1 MSTQGLGDRVLSTNG
16 LVLTGNDPGSEQEER
31 VLDQRR
37 AMDRF
42 LSGVERRAYRIALI
56 AVRDVDDA
64 LDIVQDAMIRL
75 VRSYAD
81 REESEWM
88 PLFYRILQNRIR
100 DHQRHQSV
108 RHRVWTWFAPRDDDE
123 ADQVTHAV
131 TEAPDPLAVQPDR
144 QLALDDAMIALEEAI
159 RNLPPRQQQAFL
171 LRTVECLSVA
181 ATAKAMGCS
190 DGSVKTHYSR
200 AVRNLRATV
209 GEHWEGVDDDHR
221 QK

>member
-1 MSTQGLGDRVLSTNG
+1 MSTEGLGAQTLGTNRLVMTRNDPGREQAERVLS
-16 LVLTGNDPGSEQEER
+16 
-31 VLDQRR
+31 QRR

-42 LSGVERRAYRIALI
+42 LSGVERRAYRIALM
-56 AVRDVDDA
+56 AVRNADDA

-81 REESEWM
+81 REESEWP

-100 DHQRHQSV
+100 DHHRHQSV

-123 ADQVTHAV
+123 ADQVTQ
-131 TEAPDPLAVQPDR
+131 APDPLAVQPDR
-144 QLALDDAMIALEEAI
+144 QLILDDAMIALEEAV

-190 DGSVKTHYSR
+190 DGSVKTHHSR
-200 AVRNLRATV
+200 AVRSLRATV

-221 QK
+221 

>member
-1 MSTQGLGDRVLSTNG
+1 MTRNDPGREQAERVLS
-16 LVLTGNDPGSEQEER
+16 
-31 VLDQRR
+31 QRR

-56 AVRDVDDA
+56 GVGNVDDA

-75 VRSYAD
+75 VRSYVD
-81 REESEWM
+81 REESEWP

-100 DHQRHQSV
+100 DHQRHQTV
-108 RHRVWTWFAPRDDDE
+108 RHRIWAWFTPRDDDE
-123 ADQVTHAV
+123 TDPVAHAV
-131 TEAPDPLAVQPDR
+131 TQAPDPVTAQPDR
-144 QLALDDAMIALEEAI
+144 QLALDDAMAALEEAV
-159 RNLPPRQQQAFL
+159 RKLPLRQQQAFL

-181 ATAKAMGCS
+181 ATATAMGCS

-200 AVRNLRATV
+200 AVRSLRATV

-221 QK
+221 